1 METDEMRDTGET
13 EQERCNLQV
22 EALSFLSVRGK
33 KNYK

>member
-1 METDEMRDTGET
+1 METDEMRDTGEA

-22 EALSFLSVRGK
+22 EAPFFPVCQRE